1 MIVLLLSL
9 GNKCNEI
16 LYCCKEKKHWGVTPR
31 TGYAETD
38 LKKIYGLRDKEAL
51 RRIIH
56 ETEKV
61 IEKSPSDK
69 EGLNIL
75 GIAYHNLGILK
86 VSGAPDKAVEYL
98 VKAKEALGF
107 FLKV

>member
-1 MIVLLLSL
+1 
-9 GNKCNEI
+9 
-16 LYCCKEKKHWGVTPR
+16 
-31 TGYAETD
+31 
-38 LKKIYGLRDKEAL
+38 
-51 RRIIH
+51 
-56 ETEKV
+56 V

-98 VKAKEALGF
+98 VTVKAKEALGF